1 MLNHPPRR
9 PCEEDNRPVGL
20 IMYEEVSVVY
30 VRERCFSSRK
40 LANRQEK
47 ANDNEE
53 KRCLNEALNNQTGDK
68 GEL

>member
-1 MLNHPPRR
+1 MLNHSPRR

-20 IMYEEVSVVY
+20 IMYKEVSVVY
-30 VRERCFSSRK
+30 VSERCFSSWK

-53 KRCLNEALNNQTGDK
+53 KKVSDEALNNQAGDK